1 MICRDIENMLDRF
14 LDGELE
20 ARSMRVVALHVTR
33 CPACERLLQELERLQ
48 ELIVEGVN
56 EAVARVDFTRF
67 WADIAGQAEVV
78 QRSFGGVGER
88 LRALAARP
96 AVIAAVMAVALLVS
110 ALEIWRAGAS
120 LSAATQGPPN
130 NQARIDSLVSDA
142 PSVALFSEPVSNTTV
157 IWIDEGAR

>member
-20 ARSMRVVALHVTR
+20 ARSMRAVALHVTR

-48 ELIVEGVN
+48 DMVVEGVN

-67 WADIAGQAEVV
+67 WSDIAGQAEVV
-78 QRSFGGVGER
+78 QRSFGGVRER
-88 LRALAARP
+88 LRAAAARP
-96 AVIAAVMAVALLVS
+96 AVIAAMMAVALLVS
-110 ALEIWRAGAS
+110 ALEIWRVGTS
-120 LSAATQGPPN
+120 LSAVAPAPAN

-142 PSVALFSEPVSNTTV
+142 PSVALLSEPVSNTTV
-157 IWIDEGAR
+157 IWVDEGAQ